1 MRFFQPEEKR
11 YVFWLIKLYFTP
23 RWTSSGSQET
33 LLGTGFWLDDKEKWT
48 TNEWLFKCRYIFGAW
63 CVACFVFHVSQNFDS
78 TRVLDLFVLYFSI
91 SGKMKKILM
100 KPWVPSVGNLEIVLL
115 ILISHTLCM
124 HCDRIRDWVGDY
136 RHGQSSPL
144 SSPSVFYSGSKKP
157 YFLVKLDFMV

>member
-1 MRFFQPEEKR
+1 MNLLHIRQIPLWPTNPVDFDSYPISLVLAWGKKIRFLAYKIIFYAPVE
-11 YVFWLIKLYFTP
+11 
-23 RWTSSGSQET
+23 SSGSQET

-63 CVACFVFHVSQNFDS
+63 CVARFVFHVSLNFDS
-78 TRVLDLFVLYFSI
+78 TRILDLFVLYFSI

-124 HCDRIRDWVGDY
+124 HCDRIRD
-136 RHGQSSPL
+136 
-144 SSPSVFYSGSKKP
+144 
-157 YFLVKLDFMV
+157 